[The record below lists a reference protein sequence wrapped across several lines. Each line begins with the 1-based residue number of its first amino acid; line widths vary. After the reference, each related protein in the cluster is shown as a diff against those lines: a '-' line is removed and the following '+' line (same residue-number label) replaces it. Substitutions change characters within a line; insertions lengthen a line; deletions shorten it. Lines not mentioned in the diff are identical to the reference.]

1 MHSGF
6 HKNMLNCID
15 KNIKTTGLTVAMR
28 LSCKFALK
36 MARGATQHTFKSP
49 PFHPKSKQFIP
60 ACRRAHRPG
69 GCTGKVGYSSILFH
83 PSRRW
88 PISIIRPWTCQTPI
102 LATIRA
108 AGISSNRP
116 TTTAAAAQTNSVAAL
131 TFANFRT
138 TSKLL
143 ERIVRGWMLLWRAA
157 HINPLSGFLW
167 NQNIKLNEN
176 PHSNSFSEE
185 EEEH

>member
-1 MHSGF
+1 
-6 HKNMLNCID
+6 MLNCID
-15 KNIKTTGLTVAMR
+15 KNVKTTGLTAAMR

-36 MARGATQHTFKSP
+36 MARGAHSCTLKSP
-49 PFHPKSKQFIP
+49 SFHPKSKQFIP
-60 ACRRAHRPG
+60 ACRRVHRPG

-138 TSKLL
+138 TLKLH
-143 ERIVRGWMLLWRAA
+143 ERIVRGWILLRRAA
-157 HINPLSGFLW
+157 HIVPLSGFLRY
-167 NQNIKLNEN
+167 QNIKLNEN
-176 PHSNSFSEE
+176 PHSFLEE
-185 EEEH
+185 KEEH